1 MTPRRAVLLLAAL
14 LVLSACRAP
23 AAATP
28 TGLRVLAT
36 TTILGDIAQ
45 NVAGEYLQVETLLP
59 RGADPH
65 EYQLTPQDTTRIAE
79 SQLLIVNGV
88 GYEEWLEETLNN
100 AGGERSVV
108 IASDGLALRTSQEG
122 QDPHLWMDPV
132 NAIGYVENIRA
143 GLTQADPGGAA
154 AYAANAAAYIERLKE
169 LDAWI
174 AAQVGQIPPEKRLLV
189 TNHDSLGYFADRYGL
204 TVIGTV
210 VPGLSSEA
218 SPSARQIAEL
228 IDRIKASGAPAVFL
242 NAGDNPSLADQ
253 IKEETNILV
262 VSDLYI
268 ESLSPADESAP
279 NYIEMMKLDV
289 SRIVEALR

>member
-1 MTPRRAVLLLAAL
+1 
-14 LVLSACRAP
+14 
-23 AAATP
+23 
-28 TGLRVLAT
+28 
-36 TTILGDIAQ
+36 
-45 NVAGEYLQVETLLP
+45 
-59 RGADPH
+59 
-65 EYQLTPQDTTRIAE
+65 
-79 SQLLIVNGV
+79 
-88 GYEEWLEETLNN
+88 
-100 AGGERSVV
+100 
-108 IASDGLALRTSQEG
+108 
-122 QDPHLWMDPV
+122 MDPV